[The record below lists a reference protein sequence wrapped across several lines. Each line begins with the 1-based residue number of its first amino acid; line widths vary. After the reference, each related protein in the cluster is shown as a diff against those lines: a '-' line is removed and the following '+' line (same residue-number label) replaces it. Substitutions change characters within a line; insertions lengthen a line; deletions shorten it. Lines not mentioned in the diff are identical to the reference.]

1 MPRTD
6 EATAFFHAVYAAV
19 QEIPFGKVTSYGL
32 RILAVAYW
40 RIGIQLKD
48 PAK

>member
-19 QEIPFGKVTSYGL
+19 QEIPFGKVTSYGHIAKL
-32 RILAVAYW
+32 
-40 RIGIQLKD
+40 IGTREALTFSGY
-48 PAK
+48 